1 MSWRTE
7 GKRPGKAPEPG
18 THRVGQGR
26 AVNTTTGAR
35 NVREHRTILRV
46 QAEARNAL
54 TPDHKRRAYRR
65 TADALW
71 AELENTQ

>member
-1 MSWRTE
+1 MTWRTE

-35 NVREHRTILRV
+35 NVREHRQILRE

-54 TPDHKRRAYRR
+54 TPPERRSFGGIRIVR
-65 TADALW
+65 KQPEQDAK
-71 AELENTQ
+71 